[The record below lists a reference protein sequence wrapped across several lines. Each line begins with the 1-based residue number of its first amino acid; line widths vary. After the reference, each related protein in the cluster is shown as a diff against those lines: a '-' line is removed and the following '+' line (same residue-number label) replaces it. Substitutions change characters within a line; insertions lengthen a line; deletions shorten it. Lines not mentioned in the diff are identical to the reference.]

1 MVVNYN
7 YSPIVEV
14 QKDFAIESL
23 KKYRKNEEILK
34 KTIKKRVKKNIE
46 LTEYLQDI
54 INIEDSNI
62 NYVDKFIKSSVFSSK
77 YKKFIKK
84 YSDVLSDTLELEI
97 NGDERNSKEA
107 VSYTHLTLPTILRV

>member
-34 KTIKKRVKKNIE
+34 KTIKK
-46 LTEYLQDI
+46 
-54 INIEDSNI
+54 
-62 NYVDKFIKSSVFSSK
+62 KS
-77 YKKFIKK
+77 
-84 YSDVLSDTLELEI
+84 
-97 NGDERNSKEA
+97 
-107 VSYTHLTLPTILRV
+107 